1 MQEGA
6 ELDDG
11 EKAMV
16 EELQKAF
23 FVCCCSSGPQDRSAD
38 DETAAE
44 QTQGETQE
52 ASDRNAAQ

>member
-16 EELQKAF
+16 EELQKAYLL
-23 FVCCCSSGPQDRSAD
+23 CCCSSGPHDHSAD
-38 DETAAE
+38 DETPAE

-52 ASDRNAAQ
+52 ASDKNAAQ